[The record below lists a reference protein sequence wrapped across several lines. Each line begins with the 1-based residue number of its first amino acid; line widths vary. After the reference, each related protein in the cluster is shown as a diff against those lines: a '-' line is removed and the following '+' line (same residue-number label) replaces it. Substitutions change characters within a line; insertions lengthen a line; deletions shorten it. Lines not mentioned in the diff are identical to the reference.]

1 MGASAPVE
9 HITHCIVTL
18 MINTDTRASSAP
30 SAIRATTVVRHITRR
45 SSVLLVPAMFA
56 VLEAC
61 ATNPVS
67 GRREL
72 SLVSEA
78 QEIQM
83 GKEASAGDVQRVG
96 EFASGPAT
104 ALVQRIGAQMAAK
117 SERPNL
123 PWEFHL
129 LDDAAVNAF
138 AYPGG
143 FIFVTRGL
151 MTHLNSEAELAEVI
165 GHEIGHVT
173 AKHTVAAISKQQL
186 TQIGL
191 VGASIL
197 SPQVAKFGDVLG
209 ASASLLFLKFGRD
222 DELQADALGFKYSL
236 AQAYDVRESPK
247 VFTTLGRL
255 SGDAGARIPEWQ
267 STHPDPGNRVQRA
280 EQRLAG
286 VTAAQLASTKVN
298 RDSYL
303 RLVDGMVFGENPRQ
317 GYFKATRFLHPDLR
331 FELTFPSGWKTANL
345 PDAVIG
351 QSSDGGAQLQL
362 APGKGTPSEALQQF
376 IGQQGITVR
385 QRGNTTINGIAAVF
399 AEIDATTESGALR
412 GLVFSL
418 QHRNVTYLL
427 IGITTAQGFAQY
439 GSAIDGAIRSF
450 KDVSDPAVLN
460 AQPSKVQIV
469 TLPSQMTG
477 QEFVQRYPST
487 IPVEQVYIIN
497 GIDAST
503 SVPRGTLMKRVTG
516 GSMP

>member
-1 MGASAPVE
+1 MNNIHSNLQFSALPWRTTRGRAAHGA
-9 HITHCIVTL
+9 VT
-18 MINTDTRASSAP
+18 MAF
-30 SAIRATTVVRHITRR
+30 
-45 SSVLLVPAMFA
+45 LLS
-56 VLEAC
+56 LGAC
-61 ATNPVS
+61 ATNPVT

-96 EFASGPAT
+96 EFASGEAT
-104 ALVQRIGAQMAAK
+104 ALVQRIGSQMAAK
-117 SERPNL
+117 SERPGL

-143 FIFVTRGL
+143 YIFVTRGL

-173 AKHTVAAISKQQL
+173 AKHTVAAISKQQI

-236 AQAYDVRESPK
+236 AQNYDVRESPK

-255 SGDAGARIPEWQ
+255 SAGAGARIPEWQ

-280 EQRLAG
+280 EQRLA
-286 VTAAQLASTKVN
+286 TTTPAQLAATKVN
-298 RDSYL
+298 RESYL
-303 RLVDGMVFGENPRQ
+303 RLLDGMVFGENPRQ
-317 GYFKATRFLHPDLR
+317 GYFRATRFLHPDLR
-331 FELTFPSGWKTANL
+331 FELTFPTGWKTANL

-351 QSSDGGAQLQL
+351 QSADGTAQLQL
-362 APGKGTPSEALQQF
+362 GPGKGTPAEALQQF
-376 IGQQGITVR
+376 IGQQGITIR
-385 QRGNTTINGIAAVF
+385 QRGQTTINGIAAVY
-399 AEIDATTESGALR
+399 AEIDAATESGSLR
-412 GLVFSL
+412 GLVVSL

-427 IGITTAQGFAQY
+427 LGISTSAAAGAQGP
-439 GSAIDGAIRSF
+439 AIDAAIRSF
-450 KDVSDPAVLN
+450 RDLTDPALLN
-460 AQPSKVQIV
+460 VQPAKVQLV
-469 TLPSQMTG
+469 TLTEAMTG
-477 QEFVQRYPST
+477 QTFAQRYPSS
-487 IPVEQVYIIN
+487 IAAEQVYIIN
-497 GIDAST
+497 GIEAT
-503 SVPRGTLMKRVTG
+503 TNLPRGMQVKRVVG
-516 GSMP
+516 GLPN